1 SSSSKWGD
9 NSEIEIANAA
19 TLAYIDNQWETQGTL
34 TKTGGTMSWN
44 NVAWTLSDD
53 TSYSSDT
60 AIATKTLTLNNHL
73 LTLASEDS
81 DLTVTDNLT
90 FENSGEQ
97 IKTGLADLTLQ
108 GGFILEDGL
117 LSSTGGKVS
126 FEKGAGQSGGSLD
139 VSDST
144 LILGDNYI
152 KTAGTLTSTGD
163 GTILE
168 LTESLSLTSNTPV
181 SVKTLNLNDKT
192 ITLGSETTDLT
203 VSDAITLDGADEQIH
218 TKSADLTLNGLLSVD
233 NGGLYSSDGTLTF
246 GGGLNQTG
254 GELDIDNSTL
264 IRLNADLNKT
274 GGTLQTSGVSITV
287 LSNLNITSNSA
298 ISAKTVE
305 LGDSRLS
312 LGSDTSD
319 LVLSDSLSLQDTDAF
334 LNTGDADLTVEGDV

>member
-1 SSSSKWGD
+1 
-9 NSEIEIANAA
+9 
-19 TLAYIDNQWETQGTL
+19 
-34 TKTGGTMSWN
+34 MSWN

-90 FENSGEQ
+90 FDNSGEQ
-97 IKTGLADLTLQ
+97 IITGSADLTLH
-108 GGFILEDGL
+108 GGFILDNGT

-144 LILGDNYI
+144 LKLGDNYI
-152 KTAGTLTSTGD
+152 KTAGTLTATGD

-218 TKSADLTLNGLLSVD
+218 TSP
-233 NGGLYSSDGTLTF
+233 
-246 GGGLNQTG
+246 Q
-254 GELDIDNSTL
+254 I
-264 IRLNADLNKT
+264 
-274 GGTLQTSGVSITV
+274 
-287 LSNLNITSNSA
+287 
-298 ISAKTVE
+298 
-305 LGDSRLS
+305 
-312 LGSDTSD
+312 
-319 LVLSDSLSLQDTDAF
+319 
-334 LNTGDADLTVEGDV
+334 